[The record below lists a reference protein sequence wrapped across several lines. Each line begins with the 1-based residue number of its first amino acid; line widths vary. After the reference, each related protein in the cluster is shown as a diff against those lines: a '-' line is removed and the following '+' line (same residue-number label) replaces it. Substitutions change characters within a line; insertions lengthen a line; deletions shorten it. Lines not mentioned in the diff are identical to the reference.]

1 LAGARPP
8 RHDQERD
15 LGGEFILE
23 TRDLTKEFKG
33 FVAVSNVNLKVRRG
47 HIHALIGP
55 NGAGKTTFFNLL
67 TKFLPPTRGTI
78 TYQGVDITH
87 EKPAQTARRG
97 IVRSFQISAVF
108 PHMTVLEN
116 VRAALQRNLG
126 TSFHF
131 WKPEASLHHLHGR
144 ALELLATVDLQDF
157 ADELTVNLP
166 YGRKRALELATT
178 MALEPELMLLDE
190 PTQGM
195 GHEDVDRV
203 TGLIKKVSQGRTIL
217 MVEHNM
223 NVVSSIADRIT
234 VLQRG
239 AIIAD
244 GPYADVSANPQVIE
258 AYMGTAADELQGA
271 H

>member
-1 LAGARPP
+1 LCRPVP
-8 RHDQERD
+8 ALFQERD
-15 LGGEFILE
+15 LAGEFILE
-23 TRDLTKEFKG
+23 TQGLTKEFKG
-33 FVAVSNVNLKVRRG
+33 FVAVNNVDLKVRRG
-47 HIHALIGP
+47 DIHALIGP

-67 TKFLPPTRGTI
+67 TKFLPPTRGKI
-78 TYQGVDITH
+78 TYQGEDITY

-131 WKPEASLHHLHGR
+131 WKPEKSLFGLHRRAEELLEQVDLHG
-144 ALELLATVDLQDF
+144 F

-195 GHEDVDRV
+195 GHEDVHRV
-203 TGLIKKVSQGRTIL
+203 TALIKKVSAGRTIL
-217 MVEHNM
+217 MVEH
-223 NVVSSIADRIT
+223 T
-234 VLQRG
+234 
-239 AIIAD
+239 
-244 GPYADVSANPQVIE
+244 
-258 AYMGTAADELQGA
+258 
-271 H
+271 

>member
-1 LAGARPP
+1 MAA
-8 RHDQERD
+8 
-15 LGGEFILE
+15 EFILE
-23 TRDLTKEFKG
+23 TKGLTKEFKG
-33 FVAVSNVNLKVRRG
+33 FVAVNNVDLKVRHG

-87 EKPAQTARRG
+87 ERPAQTARRG

-116 VRAALQRNLG
+116 VRAALQRNMG
-126 TSFHF
+126 NSFHF
-131 WKPEASLHHLHGR
+131 WKPETSLHHLHDR
-144 ALELLATVDLQDF
+144 ARELLATVDLQDF
-157 ADELTVNLP
+157 AEELTVNLP

-178 MALEPELMLLDE
+178 MALEPDLMLLDE

-203 TGLIKKVSQGRTIL
+203 TQLIKKVSAGRTIL

-223 NVVSSIADRIT
+223 NVVSKIADRIT

-239 AIIAD
+239 AVIAD
-244 GPYADVSANPQVIE
+244 GAYAEVSRNPLVIE
-258 AYMGTAADELQGA
+258 AYMGTASEELQGA

>member
-1 LAGARPP
+1 LPA
-8 RHDQERD
+8 ET
-15 LGGEFILE
+15 ILE
-23 TRDLTKEFKG
+23 TRGLTKEFKG
-33 FVAVSNVNLKVRRG
+33 FVAVNNVDLKVRRG
-47 HIHALIGP
+47 DIHALIGP

-78 TYQGVDITH
+78 TYNGADITG
-87 EKPAQTARRG
+87 ERPAQTARRG
-97 IVRSFQISAVF
+97 SVRSFQISAVF
-108 PHMTVLEN
+108 PHLTALEN

-131 WKPEASLHHLHGR
+131 WKPERTLYPLHDR
-144 ALELLATVDLQDF
+144 ARELLESVDLGAF

-195 GHEDVDRV
+195 GHEDVHRV
-203 TGLIKKVSQGRTIL
+203 TGLIKKVSAGRTIL

-239 AIIAD
+239 AVIAD
-244 GPYADVSANPQVIE
+244 GPYSEVSKDPQVVE
-258 AYMGTAADELQGA
+258 AYMGSADAALQGA

>member
-1 LAGARPP
+1 MSN
-8 RHDQERD
+8 DI
-15 LGGEFILE
+15 ILE
-23 TRDLTKEFKG
+23 TRQLTKEFKG
-33 FVAVSNVNLKVRRG
+33 FVAVNNVDLKVRRG

-67 TKFLPPTRGTI
+67 TKFLPPTRGSI
-78 TYQGVDITH
+78 TFNGIDITH
-87 EKPAQTARRG
+87 ERPAQTARRG

-131 WKPEASLHHLHGR
+131 WKSESTLSHLHAR
-144 ALELLATVDLQDF
+144 AGELLATVGLQDF

-166 YGRKRALELATT
+166 YGRERALELATT

-195 GHEDVDRV
+195 GHEDVHRV
-203 TGLIKKVSQGRTIL
+203 TELIKKVSAGRTIL

-244 GPYADVSANPQVIE
+244 GPYAEVSANPQVIE
-258 AYMGTAADELQGA
+258 AYMGSADAALQGA

>member
-1 LAGARPP
+1 MAV
-8 RHDQERD
+8 EY
-15 LGGEFILE
+15 ILE
-23 TRDLTKEFKG
+23 TQGLTKEFKG
-33 FVAVSNVNLKVRRG
+33 FVAVNNVDLKVRRG
-47 HIHALIGP
+47 DIHALIGP

-78 TYQGVDITH
+78 TYRGTDITH

-108 PHMTVLEN
+108 PHMTVMEN

-131 WKPEASLHHLHGR
+131 WKPEHSLHGLHER
-144 ALELLATVDLQDF
+144 ALQLLADVDLQDF

-195 GHEDVDRV
+195 GHEDVGRV
-203 TGLIKKVSQGRTIL
+203 TDLIKKFSAGRTIL

-223 NVVSSIADRIT
+223 NVVARIADRIT

-239 AIIAD
+239 AVIAD
-244 GPYADVSANPQVIE
+244 GPYSEVSKNPLVIE
-258 AYMGTAADELQGA
+258 AYMGAADTELQGA

>member
-1 LAGARPP
+1 MHEYLLALKEG
-8 RHDQERD
+8 D
-15 LGGEFILE
+15 LSGEIILE
-23 TRDLTKEFKG
+23 TKGLTKEFKG
-33 FVAVSNVNLKVRRG
+33 FVAVNNVDLKVRRG
-47 HIHALIGP
+47 DIHALIGP

-67 TKFLPPTRGTI
+67 TKFLPPTRGSI
-78 TYQGVDITH
+78 TYQGQNITQ

-108 PHMTVLEN
+108 PHMTLLEN
-116 VRAALQRNLG
+116 VRAALQRNMG

-131 WKPEASLHHLHGR
+131 WKPERSLFGLHER
-144 ALELLATVDLQDF
+144 AMELLTQVDLQDF
-157 ADELTVNLP
+157 AGELTVNLP

-203 TGLIKKVSQGRTIL
+203 TQLIKKVSQGRTIL

-239 AIIAD
+239 AVIAD
-244 GPYADVSANPQVIE
+244 GPYAEVSRNPQVIE
-258 AYMGTAADELQGA
+258 AYMGTASAELQGA